1 MVDFFRDAIRK
12 RVDNYQDRKGKPK
25 MKELIEHLDNLI
37 AKLEELRG
45 STNTDRIVELC
56 QRDLAQNGIEND

>member
-1 MVDFFRDAIRK
+1 LDDLHGW
-12 RVDNYQDRKGKPK
+12 KGKQK

-37 AKLEELRG
+37 AKLDELRG
-45 STNTDRIVELC
+45 STHTDRIVELC

>member
-1 MVDFFRDAIRK
+1 
-12 RVDNYQDRKGKPK
+12 

-37 AKLEELRG
+37 AKLEELRL

-56 QRDLAQNGIEND
+56 QRDLKQNGIEND